1 MLNKKMR
8 LNMSKE
14 KLTKEQWKDLMS
26 HLLKIDELSKLNKIK
41 TELLKIVTG
50 DNDNE
55 ITSINAEMS
64 KKDNV
69 SEEADLE
76 RNDKERVAEQIF
88 ELVSTHAYAISESI
102 ICLIDNGPIIDLNE
116 SHEMDFVDSVKL
128 VDMLFTQNLPSQVEA
143 YYRVENNP
151 EIKKSI
157 LDRKIIL
164 SDMQSSLS
172 FDTNNK
178 KWVVDGI
185 VNNEQLSIAIDNLNV
200 HFLSA
205 TSINKNDAELTMS

>member
-1 MLNKKMR
+1 
-8 LNMSKE
+8 MSKE